1 MHISTLYSN
10 CNRQHIDEKVYDM
23 EIGYEKII
31 QVSFQTD
38 SASFCFCS
46 FIHYLSEV
54 CEEKKKIMN
63 ILLILRG
70 EVPGALFERKKLIT

>member
-31 QVSFQTD
+31 QVSFLFD
-38 SASFCFCS
+38 SV
-46 FIHYLSEV
+46 YLYIIYHRKV
-54 CEEKKKIMN
+54 FGVAQKKIHGYF
-63 ILLILRG
+63 LLIFF
-70 EVPGALFERKKLIT
+70 FERGRRLNENQFCGC